1 MTERGLGGGGWV
13 GLDGRP
19 MNERKVGSGKMA
31 DTCKK
36 ARSDRKAKVK
46 QAGRVGEG
54 GQNWDASA

>member
-1 MTERGLGGGGWV
+1 MTERGFGVGGWV

-46 QAGRVGEG
+46 QAG
-54 GQNWDASA
+54 